1 MGWRPGAAD
10 PFSRAPTTEMQN
22 ENWELG
28 AEKCELDDGFPKIS
42 MFPTARSLFLGL
54 QDRIFVSNVRNP
66 SGWWNQRISGLPHVS
81 ASLLAAEWVFSISGR
96 ICMVISSTLPQ
107 KCMKMPE
114 LVTFQVPFFKL
125 QISVGGPIVCNGQ
138 RQVLSSCRVA
148 EVLRSLRREVF
159 STFVASPQK
168 ELPKEGGRSSGM
180 QINAMISL
188 ISSTCLVVELRHM
201 IL

>member
-1 MGWRPGAAD
+1 M
-10 PFSRAPTTEMQN
+10 
-22 ENWELG
+22 
-28 AEKCELDDGFPKIS
+28 DDVFPKIS

-54 QDRIFVSNVRNP
+54 QGRIFVSNVRNP

-81 ASLLAAEWVFSISGR
+81 ASLLAVEWVFSISGR

-138 RQVLSSCRVA
+138 RQVLSNCRVA

-188 ISSTCLVVELRHM
+188 ITQHVWLWNCD
-201 IL
+201 I